1 MITKNQIKLIISLQQ
16 KKNRIKHQL
25 FFAEGEKVIH
35 ELLKSTFKLVNI
47 YCTESIFKDKYSHQI
62 ELISESDLKKISAL
76 ATPNNCLA
84 IFEIPETKSF
94 VDSGLIMML
103 DNIQDPGNLGTII
116 RLCDWFGINQLV
128 CSTDTV
134 DVYNPKVVQATM
146 GSLTRVNIYYQDL
159 EPILTQSKSP
169 IYGTFMDGEN
179 IYKTKLPK
187 NGIIILGNEGKGIS
201 EKIEKLVNQKIAIPR
216 FGNIQETESLNVANA
231 AAIILS
237 EFLRDS

>member
-35 ELLKSTFKLVNI
+35 ELLKSTFKLVTI
-47 YCTESIFKDKYSHQI
+47 YLTEPIFDDKYSHQI

-84 IFEIPETKSF
+84 IFEIPETNSF

-116 RLCDWFGINQLV
+116 RLCDWFGVDQLV
-128 CSTDTV
+128 CSPDTV

-146 GSLTRVNIYYQDL
+146 GSLTRVNICFKDL
-159 EPILTQSKSP
+159 EPVLTQTKLP

-201 EKIEKLVNQKIAIPR
+201 EKLQTLVNQKIAIPR

-237 EFLRDS
+237 EFLRGS

>member
-47 YCTESIFKDKYSHQI
+47 YCTEPIFNDKYSQQTDI
-62 ELISESDLKKISAL
+62 ISESDFKKISAL

-84 IFEIPETKSF
+84 QFEIPETKPF
-94 VDSGLIMML
+94 IDSGLIMML

-116 RLCDWFGINQLV
+116 RLCDWFGVDQLV
-128 CSTDTV
+128 CSPETV

-146 GSLTRVNIYYQDL
+146 GSLTRVRVRYQDL
-159 EPILTQSKSP
+159 EPILAKTKLP

-187 NGIIILGNEGKGIS
+187 NAIIILGNEGKGIS
-201 EKIEKLVNQKIAIPR
+201 EKLEQLVTKKIAIPR
-216 FGNIQETESLNVANA
+216 FGKFQETESLNVANA
-231 AAIILS
+231 AAIVLS
-237 EFLRDS
+237 EFLRGS